1 MIKMPKTI
9 VNHPAVE
16 SCEYGPNSGVE
27 DYKYDIFLKEGFV
40 FANGKTEGC
49 QGFTCNTVADFLHA
63 NPVTVEEYERQR

>member
-27 DYKYDIFLKEGFV
+27 DYKYDIFLKDGFV
-40 FANGKTEGC
+40 FANGKAEGC
-49 QGFTCNTVADFLHA
+49 RSFTCNTVADFLHA
-63 NPVTVEEYERQR
+63 NPVTVEEYRRQR